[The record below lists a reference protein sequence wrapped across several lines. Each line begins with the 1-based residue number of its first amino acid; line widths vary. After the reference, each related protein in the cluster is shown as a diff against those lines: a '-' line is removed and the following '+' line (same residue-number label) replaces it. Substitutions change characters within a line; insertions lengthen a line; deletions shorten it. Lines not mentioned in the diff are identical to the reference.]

1 MCSYAQ
7 SDECGK
13 IVQEI
18 IFTLYSFE
26 IRRYQSYRYAVVRK
40 YLITK
45 AVKYGLVFLVL
56 RVRTSHSQTK
66 LVTFELRGSLGFP
79 LYWDF
84 YVVEVYF
91 KIEIIN
97 LIYIYKL
104 PKTLFR

>member
-1 MCSYAQ
+1 MKFVGTNHT
-7 SDECGK
+7 DW
-13 IVQEI
+13 
-18 IFTLYSFE
+18 L
-26 IRRYQSYRYAVVRK
+26 RYAVVRK

-45 AVKYGLVFLVL
+45 AVKYGHFWCYEL
-56 RVRTSHSQTK
+56 K
-66 LVTFELRGSLGFP
+66 LVILKLNSSLLSYGVRWDSLDHSLCAKIA